1 MTVQEQS
8 IRLQDAI
15 WDGSV
20 PLDIRLSP
28 QECRTYDDSDS
39 YLIQYPRLSYLPFL
53 LPRLHAFFK
62 PFLID
67 PDVRPYEG
75 WFSYEDVPLKW
86 HYPLGLLY
94 DLFSGAPPAQVNGSD
109 EDDHRP
115 PSQRP
120 STLPWRLTL
129 HFADWPGE
137 QLVQPDAEGKV
148 LHDAFINS
156 VKEADFLRNGTAKGI
171 MSLSK
176 DDSTQL
182 WSAVQQHGRS
192 VFDPIFQ
199 KLLYAQGAPLRHVPL
214 KIYLPSSPS
223 ASEPSTGHLRVVQSL
238 ITPSLQGTKEPQTL
252 GTALHTLLPTLF
264 PSRKT
269 PILAR
274 PVLHG
279 AVVPLNSQLEGLL
292 REVAYLDGWLH
303 IGLVMIG

>member
-1 MTVQEQS
+1 MFYQ
-8 IRLQDAI
+8 
-15 WDGSV
+15 
-20 PLDIRLSP
+20 
-28 QECRTYDDSDS
+28 
-39 YLIQYPRLSYLPFL
+39 IQYPRLSYLPFL
-53 LPRLHAFFK
+53 LQRLRAFFK

-67 PDVRPYEG
+67 PDVRPHEG

-109 EDDHRP
+109 EDDHCP
-115 PSQRP
+115 PFQRP

-182 WSAVQQHGRS
+182 WGAVQQRMVTHSPSCRS
-192 VFDPIFQ
+192 RIDVVVSRRPFRFRSYLPEIVIRPRRATPPCPFEDLPSLIAIRLGAFDWSFKGCSIPYHAFF
-199 KLLYAQGAPLRHVPL
+199 AGHEGAPNARSSSAYSLADLVS
-214 KIYLPSSPS
+214 KSKNADIGKTGSAWCSSTAKLP
-223 ASEPSTGHLRVVQSL
+223 A
-238 ITPSLQGTKEPQTL
+238 
-252 GTALHTLLPTLF
+252 
-264 PSRKT
+264 
-269 PILAR
+269 
-274 PVLHG
+274 
-279 AVVPLNSQLEGLL
+279 
-292 REVAYLDGWLH
+292 
-303 IGLVMIG
+303 